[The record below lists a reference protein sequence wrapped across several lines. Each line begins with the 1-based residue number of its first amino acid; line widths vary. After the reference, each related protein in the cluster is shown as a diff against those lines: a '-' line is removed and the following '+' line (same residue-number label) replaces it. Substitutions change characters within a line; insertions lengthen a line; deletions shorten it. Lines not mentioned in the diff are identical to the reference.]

1 MNSIK
6 YPLLY
11 LLLVF
16 GSISTLAQHRIVSQR
31 PRLVVFIQVDELST
45 DQLIAFR
52 DKFTDDGF
60 NRLMNGGSF
69 FRHAYYPAGSVY
81 AGSHLSTFFSGAYAA
96 THGIISDKWY
106 DRLRGLEVD
115 ATLGANQFSSNDTI
129 PLLPGTDQLL
139 TSTLVDELKWMHNG
153 TANVSA
159 IGLNPDCLVW
169 AGGHA
174 PDNVICM
181 NSASGQF
188 QVLRDTL
195 GKPGPDWL
203 AEFNAKQL
211 PDIYSER
218 EWGPL
223 NDLHE
228 YHQLKYFS
236 DALPGD
242 HTFLYALKK
251 GKGKQPYAS
260 VINSPYG
267 NKLVR
272 DFAVNHIINSKL
284 GKDEVPDVLTLQFT
298 TKSVF
303 RKDASAFE
311 AETEDLLL
319 RLDREIADLVTIIDE
334 QVGLEKTLL
343 VLTGISSPIR
353 TTEDYERGNI
363 PSGVF
368 NGTKAASLL
377 NLYLMAIHGQ
387 GRWVKAYHD
396 GQVYLNHELLEQSK
410 ISIESIL
417 EESARFLMQVE
428 GVAYAMPTSEL
439 MSASSNLAA
448 LQSLK
453 LNYHPKRSGD
463 ILIRLQPGWNEEL
476 KDGSLVYRHWT
487 SSKLPLVFYG
497 WKVARQNVFEPV
509 PMTDVAPTISSFL
522 EIPFPNGCEGG
533 ILNGVAP

>member
-1 MNSIK
+1 MTYIKFSLLFLLFFFSIAASGQRK
-6 YPLLY
+6 
-11 LLLVF
+11 
-16 GSISTLAQHRIVSQR
+16 IVSPR

-52 DKFTDDGF
+52 DKFTDNGF

-81 AGSHLSTFFSGAYAA
+81 AGSHLSTFFTGAYAA

-106 DRLRGLEVD
+106 DRLRSTEVD
-115 ATLGANQFSSNDTI
+115 ATLGLTQTSLQDS
-129 PLLPGTDQLL
+129 LLPLPTTSQLL
-139 TSTLVDELKWMHNG
+139 TSTLADELKWMHNG
-153 TANVSA
+153 AANVSA
-159 IGLNPDCLVW
+159 IGLHTDLLVW

-174 PDNVICM
+174 PDDVICM
-181 NSASGQF
+181 NSITGQF
-188 QVLRDTL
+188 EALRDTL
-195 GKPGPDWL
+195 EAPQPIWL
-203 AEFNAKQL
+203 KEFNAKQL
-211 PDIYSER
+211 PNVYCER
-218 EWGPL
+218 EWGPIM
-223 NDLHE
+223 DLKE

-236 DALPGD
+236 DALPGN
-242 HTFLYALKK
+242 HTFLYNLKK
-251 GKGKQPYAS
+251 AKGREPFLP

-272 DFAVNHIINSKL
+272 DFTVNHIINSEI
-284 GKDEVPDVLTLQFT
+284 GKDDIPDLLTVQFT
-298 TKSVF
+298 SKSNF

-311 AETEDLLL
+311 AETEDMLL
-319 RLDREIADLVTIIDE
+319 RLDREVADLINIIDE
-334 QVGLEKTLL
+334 QVGLEKTLI

-353 TTEDYERGNI
+353 TEEDYSRGNI

-387 GRWVKAYHD
+387 GKWVKAYHD

-410 ISIESIL
+410 ISIQSIL
-417 EESARFLMQVE
+417 DESARFLMQVE
-428 GVAYAMPTSEL
+428 GVAYAMPASEL
-439 MSASSNLAA
+439 MAASSNLAA

-476 KDGSLVYRHWT
+476 EDGSLVYRHWT
-487 SSKLPLVFYG
+487 SSKLPLVFFG
-497 WKVARQNVFEPV
+497 WKVARQNVFTPI
-509 PMTDVAPTISSFL
+509 PMTNVAPTISSFL
-522 EIPFPNGCEGG
+522 EIPFPNGCEGT
-533 ILNGVAP
+533 ILDSVAP